1 LFILETN
8 DCHEFFFAER
18 IVRRALAGFIRFV
31 IVGWWRYI
39 RRADFRSFMACLQ
52 SSLIKGLL
60 GLLFL
65 VDVLGMV
72 LLDQSVSKEMDWI
85 LRIETSGFL

>member
-1 LFILETN
+1 LETN